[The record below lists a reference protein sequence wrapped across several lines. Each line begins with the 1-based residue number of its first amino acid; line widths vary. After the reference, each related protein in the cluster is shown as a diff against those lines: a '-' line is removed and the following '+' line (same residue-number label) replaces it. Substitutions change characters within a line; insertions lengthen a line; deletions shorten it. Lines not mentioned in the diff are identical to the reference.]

1 MTTTALQA
9 SLPPLPWDLTTFPV
23 PTLTVPTQTAGVGTD
38 YYSDPYSLRF
48 SPAERVVQFLTAWKE
63 VYSVTLEVRSEVMRP
78 VSSDYDPYPIANIVL
93 SVVARHND
101 GKVEKSGYPLAT
113 LSAAK
118 YPDTE
123 MVKVLRERL
132 ESVMQADSQLSR
144 WWNRLLTETTVA
156 TDAAKEQARTDVI
169 LALIEDERE
178 RLKTAM
184 YDSPRKGQTTKVVR
198 GRKIP
203 IGTEGKLIWVG
214 QTKFGK
220 RVGIKDA
227 TETVHWT
234 AWGNIEFTDPVDEA
248 TVLANAKKRYTET
261 YAAVFGAPRT

>member
-9 SLPPLPWDLTTFPV
+9 ALPPLPWDLTTFP
-23 PTLTVPTQTAGVGTD
+23 VPTQTAGVGTD

-48 SPAERVVQFLTAWKE
+48 TPADQVARFLAAWKE
-63 VYSVTLEVRSEVMRP
+63 IYSMTLEVRSEVMRP
-78 VSSDYDPYPIANIVL
+78 VSSDYDPYPLATVTLLI
-93 SVVARHND
+93 VARHND
-101 GKVEKSGYPLAT
+101 GKVEKSGHPLAT

-132 ESVMQADSQLSR
+132 ESVMQTDSQLSR
-144 WWNRLLTETTVA
+144 WWHRLLTETTPA
-156 TDAAKEQARTDVI
+156 TDAI
-169 LALIEDERE
+169 LALIEDEGE
-178 RLKTAM
+178 RLKAAM

>member
-1 MTTTALQA
+1 M
-9 SLPPLPWDLTTFPV
+9 
-23 PTLTVPTQTAGVGTD
+23 
-38 YYSDPYSLRF
+38 
-48 SPAERVVQFLTAWKE
+48 
-63 VYSVTLEVRSEVMRP
+63 
-78 VSSDYDPYPIANIVL
+78 
-93 SVVARHND
+93 
-101 GKVEKSGYPLAT
+101 
-113 LSAAK
+113 
-118 YPDTE
+118 
-123 MVKVLRERL
+123 

-144 WWNRLLTETTVA
+144 WWNRLLTETTLA

-178 RLKTAM
+178 RLKAELYT
-184 YDSPRKGQTTKVVR
+184 SPRKGQTTKVVR

-227 TETVHWT
+227 TETVYWT